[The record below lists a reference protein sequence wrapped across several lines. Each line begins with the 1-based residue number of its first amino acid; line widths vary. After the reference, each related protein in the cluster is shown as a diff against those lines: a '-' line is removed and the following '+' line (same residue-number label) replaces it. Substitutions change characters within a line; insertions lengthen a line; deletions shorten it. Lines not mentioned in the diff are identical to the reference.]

1 MANFAIWLEFGLM
14 TTELGVRSD
23 RVAREVMSW
32 KSSSIWC
39 GVIPSL
45 THPPLSEPKV
55 PCLAPLGAGCYWI
68 RCCDCYGVTALCNRG
83 SSLGAPG
90 LRCAPPRSHTL
101 IPTHARHTSCRAEV
115 CKAYVPP
122 DFSLGLIG
130 LSLST
135 LFVMNEVLLLGWL
148 MLVAMLVV
156 LIRVQ
161 GRSLA
166 ERAAVRRQAGRDES
180 WFRQVELGRWRGF
193 TLARRVAPWSCRPSV
208 TLPSCAPV
216 AHERAHELSDAHPPV
231 GRDAARLYGGRL
243 SAAMRLMY
251 GKFTIRPRCGDR
263 DASRCMVWESRS
275 AAVRLDCTAP
285 LGRVGR
291 PRCGSIVRHPSPPG

>member
-1 MANFAIWLEFGLM
+1 
-14 TTELGVRSD
+14 
-23 RVAREVMSW
+23 MSW

-208 TLPSCAPV
+208 TLPSCAGGPR
-216 AHERAHELSDAHPPV
+216 AGPRIERCSPAGRPRRGSIVRRSPFGRDAADVWQIHHSTAMRRPRCVSMYGVGESV
-231 GRDAARLYGGRL
+231 GRGAARLYG
-243 SAAMRLMY
+243 
-251 GKFTIRPRCGDR
+251 TP
-263 DASRCMVWESRS
+263 WESRS

-285 LGRVGR
+285 LATWIR
-291 PRCGSIVRHPSPPG
+291 